1 METTM
6 RIALLSD
13 IHGNSLAL
21 DAVLADIAG
30 RGGVDEYWLL
40 GDLCALGHD
49 PVGVLERLD
58 RLPAARIIRG
68 NTDRYVTTGDRPPPS
83 ADQVRGDGRLL
94 ETYAEVAA
102 TFAWTQGA
110 VTAAGWFDWLAHL
123 PPEMELTLPDGTAC
137 LAVHASPG
145 RDDSPGFSPEQ
156 SDEEMV
162 ELLDG
167 CPAQL
172 VLAGHTHRP
181 VNRRVGR
188 WHVVNPGSVSNP
200 RPPDLRACYAILT
213 ADERGC
219 AVEHHRV
226 EYDRDEVIVIL
237 QRQRHPG
244 AAFLIRHLRGLI
256 P

>member
-123 PPEMELTLPDGTAC
+123 PPEMAADPARQHGL
-137 LAVHASPG
+137 PG
-145 RDDSPGFSPEQ
+145 RPRQ
-156 SDEEMV
+156 
-162 ELLDG
+162 
-167 CPAQL
+167 
-172 VLAGHTHRP
+172 
-181 VNRRVGR
+181 
-188 WHVVNPGSVSNP
+188 P
-200 RPPDLRACYAILT
+200 RP
-213 ADERGC
+213 
-219 AVEHHRV
+219 
-226 EYDRDEVIVIL
+226 
-237 QRQRHPG
+237 
-244 AAFLIRHLRGLI
+244 
-256 P
+256 